1 MTQTIL
7 LIGEDGSKIGNV
19 SFSEAE
25 EIASNQGKD
34 LILVNSNNNVY
45 KIGDSGKIKYDQKR
59 KERKLRAQKR
69 AQKIKEIQ
77 LRPTT
82 DNNDLETKLKHV
94 REFLS
99 DGLKTKLVMKF
110 KRQQMS
116 YRDDGMNRMAVIVK
130 RFVDEGLAVAE
141 RPQFEGPNIVVFL
154 APHK

>member
-116 YRDDGMNRMAVIVK
+116 YRDDGMNRMAVIAK